1 MAKQKNFSC
10 YVYQVRKHGKT
21 LATYVFEQDAID
33 FVAKNGGEIY
43 TLGAY

>member
-1 MAKQKNFSC
+1 MTKYSH
-10 YVYQVRKHGKT
+10 YVYQVRKANKV